1 MQQPE
6 QRNENRPAP
15 APASDPRALSLPE
28 RRSLAKSM
36 RSAQQAW
43 QRRLADLVEPPAP
56 AEDFPAFLLETPAF
70 RELNRRIGEASRR
83 SQLPIAVADELQ
95 HFVDAF
101 RDYLRT
107 CAGEDVFAAPV
118 RSNC

>member
-1 MQQPE
+1 MQLPE
-6 QRNENRPAP
+6 QRHDHRGAP
-15 APASDPRALSLPE
+15 ALTGDPRALSLPE

-70 RELNRRIGEASRR
+70 RELNRSVGEATRR
-83 SQLPIAVADELQ
+83 SQLPIAVADALQ
-95 HFVDAF
+95 RFVDAF

-107 CAGEDVFAAPV
+107 CAGEDVFAPPV
-118 RSNC
+118 PARC